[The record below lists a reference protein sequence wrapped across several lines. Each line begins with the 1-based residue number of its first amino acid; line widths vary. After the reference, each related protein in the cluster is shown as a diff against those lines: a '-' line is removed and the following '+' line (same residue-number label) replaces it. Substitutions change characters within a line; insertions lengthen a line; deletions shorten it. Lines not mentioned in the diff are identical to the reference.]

1 MLPDPLHPALVHLP
15 IAFAALAPLLAL
27 AAILAIRSGFL
38 PARVWAALVLLHA
51 LLAASA
57 GLAVWSGER
66 EEEAVERYVAERHIE
81 PHEEWGERFLW
92 ASVGALAISAVG
104 LARGRMGSLA
114 RLATLACGA
123 GLLGLA
129 FEVGH
134 TGGELVYRHGAA
146 SAYAEQDRS
155 EAAADLGRLLTLD
168 R

>member
-1 MLPDPLHPALVHLP
+1 MLPDPLHPALVHFP

-38 PARVWAALVLLHA
+38 PARSWAVLVLLHA
-51 LLAASA
+51 LLAASSA
-57 GLAVWSGER
+57 LAVWSGER

-92 ASVGALAISAVG
+92 ASAGVLVISAVG
-104 LARGRMGSLA
+104 LARGRMGSVG

-134 TGGELVYRHGAA
+134 TGGELVYQHGAA
-146 SAYAEQDRS
+146 SAHVEQHR
-155 EAAADLGRLLTLD
+155 AAAAESGRSVA